1 MKLKVGLATAA
12 MSFVSVAAS
21 MATEEMGEF
30 SLFAGDLGNAFW
42 TLLIFILV
50 IVVLG
55 KFAWTPLLNSLQ
67 RREEFIRASLE
78 EAKNDRE
85 TAQARLEE
93 YEQKLTEA
101 RTEASSIIDQAKSEA
116 ESLRVRLEQQARE
129 DSESMID
136 RAKREID
143 IAKQTAVKELYTTS
157 AELATGIAGKILGRE
172 LNPADHDR
180 LIRDSIGE
188 IENLEEN

>member
-12 MSFVSVAAS
+12 MSHLSVAAG
-21 MATEEMGEF
+21 MASEEIGEF

-42 TLLIFILV
+42 TLLIFVLV

-85 TAQARLEE
+85 AAQARLEE
-93 YEQKLTEA
+93 YERKLTEA
-101 RTEASSIIDQAKSEA
+101 RTEASGIIDQAKSEA
-116 ESLRVRLEQQARE
+116 ESLRARLEQQARDE
-129 DSESMID
+129 SESMLD

-143 IAKQTAVKELYTTS
+143 IAKQAAVKELYTTS
-157 AELATGIAGKILGRE
+157 AELATGIAGKILDRE
-172 LNPADHDR
+172 LSPDDHDR

>member
-116 ESLRVRLEQQARE
+116 ESLRVRLEQQARAE
-129 DSESMID
+129 SESMLD

-143 IAKQTAVKELYTTS
+143 IAKQAAVKELYTTS